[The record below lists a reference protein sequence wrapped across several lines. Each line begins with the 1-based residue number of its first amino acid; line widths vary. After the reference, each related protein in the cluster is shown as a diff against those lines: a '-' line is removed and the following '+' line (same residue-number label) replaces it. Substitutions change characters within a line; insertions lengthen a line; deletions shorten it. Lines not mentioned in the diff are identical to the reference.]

1 MPEDLPIDILPASN
15 EEYFPPPPSR
25 EHRLMMHL
33 ADRETERWRRKFS
46 MTRAEFVRT
55 AAAAA
60 IGFWAIDMVRPGI
73 FGTYDALASS
83 ATTDACDLVYAGRKG
98 LETVFNL
105 PGEFIFDVQTHHV
118 DPDGLWRVS
127 NPAIEAFFAAIWPQ
141 ASPVTGDQPSIGPGG
156 YIRGGG
162 AGEIDPIQ
170 NLSRFHYLKEIYLDS
185 ATSASVLSVVPTSP
199 DTNNPLPIA
208 EAAETVDT
216 VNSLAKPAVIPPAPH
231 HAATGHHAAAGHHK
245 HGHGSPHHHKPK
257 HPPHKSKA
265 HPRYDSRRA
274 VMHAFVMPNRGSGGT
289 ANTASPSDPGG
300 YAVPSKPVYFD
311 EEMELMWTRAA
322 MHRDKLRGWKTYC
335 AWGDVPYT
343 SGWFLD
349 SDIGMEFLDNVA
361 KVSKEFPEVPPVVA
375 THKGFALPGFDQ
387 RCAAPRDIGYA
398 AKHNPGVRFLVYHS
412 GYDIGDTQKPY
423 RGDAQANSSTNTV
436 DGLIKSLRE
445 HQYDA
450 SHFVEKGKTFGNVPN
465 VWAESGSVWRSVMDN
480 PDQAAHYLG
489 KVIKYVGPKRVC
501 WGTDSL
507 WYGSPQK
514 EIIALRRFQF
524 TEAGKELY
532 GLPYGLDGDRE
543 DPTKPAPSPER
554 TIRNGILGYNAAEA
568 YSFDPVFRSQAIAC
582 DDVRKLKDEGYVQ
595 GHGLKESVPLRMN
608 QIPGPRTRREVLK
621 SLTEN
626 PWSP

>member
-1 MPEDLPIDILPASN
+1 MPEDLPLDILPASN
-15 EEYFPPPPSR
+15 EEYFPPSSSR
-25 EHRLMMHL
+25 EHRLMMEL
-33 ADRETERWRRKFS
+33 ADREAERWRRKFG
-46 MTRAEFVRT
+46 MTRAQFVRT
-55 AAAAA
+55 AAAMA
-60 IGFWAIDMVRPGI
+60 IGFWAIDVVRQGV

-83 ATTDACDLVYAGRKG
+83 ATTDACDLEWAGRKG
-98 LETVFNL
+98 LETLRNL

-118 DPDGLWRVS
+118 DPDGMWRVS

-141 ASPVTGDQPSIGPGG
+141 ASPITGNKPSIGPGG
-156 YIRGGG
+156 YVRGGG

-199 DTNNPLPIA
+199 DTNNPLPIS
-208 EAAETVDT
+208 EASETVDT
-216 VNSLAKPAVIPPAPH
+216 VNHLAKPAAIPPPPSHKAPP
-231 HAATGHHAAAGHHK
+231 K
-245 HGHGSPHHHKPK
+245 HGHGHPKKTNHHAKAKSHPKPHGKTK
-257 HPPHKSKA
+257 
-265 HPRYDSRRA
+265 YDSRRA
-274 VMHAFVMPNRGSGGT
+274 VMHAFVMPNRGSSGT
-289 ANTASPSDPGG
+289 ANTASPSQPGG
-300 YAVPSKPVYFD
+300 YAVPSKPLYFD

-335 AWGDVPYT
+335 AWGDIPYA

-349 SDIGMEFLDNVA
+349 SDIGMEFLANVA
-361 KVSKEFPEVPPVVA
+361 KVSHHFPEIPAVVA

-387 RCAAPRDIGYA
+387 RCATPRDIGYA
-398 AKHNPGVRFLVYHS
+398 AKHNPKVRFLVYHS

-423 RGDAQANSSTNTV
+423 AGDDRAKSNTNTV

-450 SHFVEKGKTFGNVPN
+450 SRFVAKGKKFGNVPN
-465 VWAESGSVWRSVMDN
+465 VWAETGSVWRSVMDD
-480 PDQAAHYLG
+480 PDQSAHYLG
-489 KVIKYVGPKRVC
+489 KLIKYVGPKRIC

-514 EIIALRRFQF
+514 EIVALRRFNF

-532 GLPYGLDGDRE
+532 GLPYGLEGDRE
-543 DPTKPAPSPER
+543 DPTKRARRPER

-568 YSFDPVFRSQAIAC
+568 YNFDPAFRSQAINC
-582 DDVRKLKDEGYVQ
+582 DDVRKLKDEGYIQ
-595 GHGLKESVPLRMN
+595 GHGLQESAPLRMN

-621 SLTEN
+621 SLKEN